1 MNALLILTLSAL
13 TVLLF
18 TSCGT
23 GHSDQ
28 VATIASEQ
36 SKTPNG
42 DLERETL
49 HHVNRYR
56 ASKGLPK
63 LQAHSGLDKLA
74 RQHSLAMYQRDHMGH
89 FGFGKR
95 AKIAQKKYEMGA
107 MSENL
112 HRSWGFIPSGE
123 FITNKW
129 INSPKHRANMEGR
142 FNHAGMAIVR
152 EGDRIFTTLLL
163 GQGTGA
169 QAPSGSPEPFLHF

>member
-23 GHSDQ
+23 RHSDQ

-36 SKTPNG
+36 AKAPTG
-42 DLERETL
+42 DLEKETL

-56 ASKGLPK
+56 ASKGLPS